1 MTWTAEE
8 RETTIG
14 MDDASGVVRIWTA
27 QRSVIT
33 QLSRRPDFR
42 LIDQGEHQGQPW
54 ARFEIDKADWT
65 PWSGVRR
72 KVVLTEA
79 QRAERAQRLNA
90 RRVNVAS

>member
-65 PWSGVRR
+65 PWSGVKR
-72 KVVLTEA
+72 KLSD
-79 QRAERAQRLNA
+79 AERSRRSERLRT
-90 RRVNVAS
+90 RRSNVAS